1 MEHNI
6 LNIAVEF
13 MTKFGNTFY
22 MYMVTMDMLFIY
34 FLYQCP
40 YCMALLISLYFSTTS
55 KFTSV
60 SPNLY
65 KSL

>member
-22 MYMVTMDMLFIY
+22 MYIVTMDMLFIY
-34 FLYQCP
+34 FW
-40 YCMALLISLYFSTTS
+40 CMAKQIYLLKLYLQVVF
-55 KFTSV
+55 
-60 SPNLY
+60 LY
-65 KSL
+65 GHS